1 MSIIVYASDFILPA
15 VFIIII
21 AYGYIKKINIYE
33 TFITGAKE
41 GLLIVFNILPT
52 LIGLLLAVGIFRAS
66 GALTFLSKLISP
78 VTDIIHFPTE
88 TVPLLFM
95 RTVSSS
101 AATGL
106 LLDLFKQFGPDSF
119 IGRFVSVMMS
129 CTETVFYTLSVY
141 YLSVRITKTRYTVSG
156 ALIANFAGVAA
167 SLVITMKLFGK

>member
-1 MSIIVYASDFILPA
+1 VSIIVYASDFILPA